1 MIPWALT
8 ALGHAL
14 PSLNPTSILHTIG
27 DSIAQ
32 PITSSHLNSITDD
45 IPESKLELRSSEPLS
60 REPGSF
66 SIAWKIGQNGY
77 NISIPHNTCSS
88 SIVGKFTSPS
98 GAIFQNATFETI
110 NQSINQA
117 YLTGQPLYYY
127 LLPRAQALQANLDNV
142 LAERICDL
150 SPGGSRSLLTRV
162 DPLTIDGYWTATIIN
177 SLAGGG
183 IAIGGIY
190 GAISN
195 NLTYIQEASALAGVG
210 ALEYILYRLIDR
222 LQHKRIFSNLEAS
235 IMSVFIT
242 AGENIWAGMQS
253 CGSSPCRASCMSGG
267 AFLDSLSDLWRST
280 KTSVLGCCGG
290 ATKKMGSFG
299 SFGSSANLVA
309 QGNVD
314 VAEMC

>member
-1 MIPWALT
+1 MIPWALA
-8 ALGHAL
+8 ALGHTP
-14 PSLNPTSILHTIG
+14 PSLNLMSIMHTMS

-32 PITSSHLNSITDD
+32 PVTSSHSNPIADD
-45 IPESKLELRSSEPLS
+45 IPKSKLESRSSEPLS
-60 REPGSF
+60 REPGSL
-66 SIAWKIGQNGY
+66 SIAWKVGQNGY
-77 NISIPHNTCSS
+77 NISIPHNICSS
-88 SIVGKFTSPS
+88 SIVGKFTSPT

-110 NQSINQA
+110 NQSISQA

-127 LLPRAQALQANLDNV
+127 LLPRAQALQADLDSV
-142 LAERICDL
+142 LAERVCGL
-150 SPGGSRSLLTRV
+150 SPGGSRTLLYRV

-222 LQHKRIFSNLEAS
+222 LQHKRIFSEVEAF
-235 IMSVFIT
+235 IMSGFIT
-242 AGENIWAGMQS
+242 AGENIYAGMQR
-253 CGSSPCRASCMSGG
+253 CGSSPCRSNCMPGE
-267 AFLDSLSDLWRST
+267 AFLDSLSNLWRST

-290 ATKKMGSFG
+290 TVTKMN

-314 VAEMC
+314 LAEAC